1 MCLNGGTILNGAME
15 DEFDA
20 WGLSSTLCQAGE
32 FITMTL
38 LAQQRQ
44 KFKQEVFG
52 HAALM

>member
-1 MCLNGGTILNGAME
+1 MCLNSGIIILNDALE

-38 LAQQRQ
+38 LPQQQQ
-44 KFKQEVFG
+44 KFKQEVSG
-52 HAALM
+52 HAA